1 MVPVMQNPNNDQNNV
16 LAEHKSKCGAVVN
29 TCPILSL
36 EVLSSASLP
45 KGQAITLNSLGL
57 FGAFTSER
65 EKDQP
70 GSGLDGFT
78 FFGSMLHVYESA
90 NDGQP

>member
-1 MVPVMQNPNNDQNNV
+1 M
-16 LAEHKSKCGAVVN
+16 
-29 TCPILSL
+29 
-36 EVLSSASLP
+36 
-45 KGQAITLNSLGL
+45 GL

-65 EKDQP
+65 EKDIAGT
-70 GSGLDGFT
+70 GSDGFT